1 MNQLIEKLAEQ
12 ARNYALDEKRI
23 YERVHNTEQCMEEYR
38 EVYNTKFAELIV
50 RECIEQVWYTREDG
64 INGNVSQIIKDRI
77 KQHFEVG
84 GMSTA
89 DKKTLI
95 KQLLGV
101 EK

>member
-1 MNQLIEKLAEQ
+1 MNQQIQALADQAEDYADGIVDQGGEFHLAYTQKL
-12 ARNYALDEKRI
+12 
-23 YERVHNTEQCMEEYR
+23 
-38 EVYNTKFAELIV
+38 AELIV
-50 RECIEQVWYTREDG
+50 RECITVARGADGLDATHEAWYLIQE
-64 INGNVSQIIKDRI
+64 
-77 KQHFEVG
+77 HFEVG